1 MNFTKK
7 QILFVVLCG
16 IFLTNAIIVE
26 IIGGKIFSLESVFGL
41 PPAGIKIFGN
51 TLDFNMTAGALNWP
65 IVFIISDIINEYF
78 GVKGVK
84 YISYLTAI
92 LIVYAFFVL
101 YAASGLP
108 PAAFWLDINK
118 LDNHGLPLNINNAY
132 SMILRQGMGIIV
144 GSIVAFLIGQMVDAL
159 VFSKLRKIT
168 SNKMIWLR
176 ATGSTLVSQL
186 IDSFV
191 VLFIAFYV
199 FGKWD
204 FTQVMAVSSVN
215 YIYKFGMAILL
226 TPLIYVIHYIIDRYL
241 GDAESHEMIEKA
253 TFS

>member
-7 QILFVVLCG
+7 QILFIVLCG
-16 IFLTNAIIVE
+16 IFLTNAIVAE
-26 IIGGKIFSLESVFGL
+26 IIGGKIFSLENTLGF
-41 PPAGIKIFGN
+41 PPTGIKIFGYS
-51 TLDFNMTAGALNWP
+51 LDFNMTAGAINWP

-92 LIVYAFFVL
+92 LIIYAFFVL
-101 YAASGLP
+101 YAASALP
-108 PAAFWLDINK
+108 PAAFWMDINK
-118 LDNHGLPLNINNAY
+118 VDMEGNPLNINNAY
-132 SMILRQGMGIIV
+132 SMILRQGMGIIA
-144 GSIVAFLIGQMVDAL
+144 GSIVAFLIGQMVDAV
-159 VFSKLRKIT
+159 VFSKLRQWT

-176 ATGSTLVSQL
+176 STGSTIISQL

-204 FTQVMAVSSVN
+204 FAQVMAVSGVN
-215 YIYKFGMAILL
+215 YIYKFTMAVVL
-226 TPLIYVIHYIIDRYL
+226 TPLIYLLHYIIDKYL
-241 GDAESHEMIEKA
+241 GDEASHKMIEKA
-253 TFS
+253 TFN